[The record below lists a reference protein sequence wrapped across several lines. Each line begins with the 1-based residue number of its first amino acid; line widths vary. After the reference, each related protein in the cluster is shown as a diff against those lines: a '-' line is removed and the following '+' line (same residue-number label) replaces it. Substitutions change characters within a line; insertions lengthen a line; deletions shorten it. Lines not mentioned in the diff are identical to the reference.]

1 VSQWPLNGRNNGD
14 EPMNRTALLGT
25 AALIVFAAAPVFA
38 QTTAAPAPAAETAA
52 VINDEPAEII
62 VTAQKRSERLQDVPV
77 AVSVITGDQLARAG
91 GLNLE
96 NIQYQV
102 PALNFRKSGTVLNQS
117 IYLRGVGTATF
128 SIAGEPSVSTVLDG
142 VVLSRSGEAFT
153 DLVDIERIEV
163 LRGPQGTLFGKNASA
178 GVVNVV
184 SKKPGRELGGFLD
197 AAFYF
202 NNGNEYR
209 VRGAIDTP
217 LGDKVRNRL
226 TFFYGQY
233 DGNIFNDAANVNRRV
248 NGYEHYGV
256 RDILQ
261 IDVSDK
267 VAFTLIADW
276 RKSNDDCCAEVIG
289 TAPTGVGA
297 LALAGINFQG
307 DRTRTIRQN
316 LVTRTEEESWGAS
329 GQFDIELGDN
339 TVTSITSYRNYANR
353 EIRDGDFV
361 GGAFAGLNQLH
372 DDGPQIG
379 NTFTQEL
386 RITSPA
392 DQTVAYVAC
401 AFYSRAFSERTF
413 TRNVI
418 VCNPAPTPVALISCG
433 SPGAPPTTFPSATAN
448 FGSTFTN
455 IALFG
460 QGTIN
465 FSPRFRGIVG
475 LRYTIDDLSVFHSR
489 RTLLAGPGIQP
500 SFDAGVFATS
510 NGGLNNGTPAAAN
523 GVPFRT
529 TTNTDNLSG
538 KGGLQ
543 FDLTDDN
550 MIYATY
556 ARGYKG
562 PAFNTFF
569 NLSATGTNEIA
580 SEISDSFE
588 VGLKNSFFDGKLT
601 LNIAGYLAKY
611 RNFQANNPDL
621 VAGVVVTRFTNAGNV
636 STRGAEVDFA
646 FRPIPDLAFSGALTY
661 TDAKVDAFRAPPG
674 ATVIPAGTPL
684 GYAPKWRGS
693 LTAEYRWRTGGPIDV
708 TFGAQASAQS
718 SQLSLFDANPAI
730 RAAGTIRGYS
740 LLNLQLGIVDAKD
753 KFRLTFVAN
762 NVANESFAAAI
773 TNGGPGGSFR
783 YLIPR
788 EANRYFGI
796 VGRAN
801 F

>member
-1 VSQWPLNGRNNGD
+1 
-14 EPMNRTALLGT
+14 MKRTALLGT
-25 AALIVFAAAPVFA
+25 AALIVFAAAPAFA
-38 QTTAAPAPAAETAA
+38 QTAPAPADTAA
-52 VINDEPAEII
+52 AADYEPAEIV

-77 AVSVITGDQLARAG
+77 AVSVITGDQLERQGA
-91 GLNLE
+91 LNLE
-96 NIQYQV
+96 NLQYQV

-153 DLVDIERIEV
+153 ALVDIERIEV

-184 SKKPGRELGGFLD
+184 SRKPGRELGGYVD
-197 AAFYF
+197 GAFYF
-202 NNGNEYR
+202 GNGKEFR
-209 VRGAIDTP
+209 LRGAIDTP
-217 LGDKVRNRL
+217 INDRVRNRL

-233 DGNIFNDAANVNRRV
+233 DGNIFNDAPGVNRRV
-248 NGYEHYGV
+248 NGYEQYGV
-256 RDILQ
+256 RNILEA
-261 IDVSDK
+261 DVSDK
-267 VAFTLIADW
+267 VKFTLIADW

-289 TAPTGVGA
+289 TTPTGVGG
-297 LALAGINFQG
+297 LALAGINLQG
-307 DRTRTIRQN
+307 DKTRTIRQN

-329 GQFDIELGDN
+329 GQFDIELGDHV
-339 TVTSITSYRNYANR
+339 VTSITAYRNYSNR
-353 EIRDGDFV
+353 EIRDGDWV

-379 NTFTQEL
+379 NTFSQEIRL
-386 RITSPA
+386 TSPA
-392 DQTVAYVAC
+392 DQTIAYVVG
-401 AFYSRAFSERTF
+401 AFYSRAYSQRTF
-413 TRNVI
+413 TRNV
-418 VCNPAPTPVALISCG
+418 VLCNPAPTPLALVSCG
-433 SPGAPPTTFPSATAN
+433 APGAPATTFPSASAT

-455 IALFG
+455 VALFG

-465 FSPRFRGIVG
+465 FTPRFRGIVG
-475 LRYTIDDLSVFHSR
+475 LRYTVDDLSVFHSR

-510 NGGLNNGTPAAAN
+510 NGGLNNGNPAAAN
-523 GVPFRT
+523 GVPFQT
-529 TTNTDNLSG
+529 KTDTDNLSG
-538 KGGLQ
+538 KAGLQ
-543 FDLTDDN
+543 FDMTDDN
-550 MIYATY
+550 MVYATY

-562 PAFNTFF
+562 PAYNVFF
-569 NLSATGTNEIA
+569 NLNPTGTNVID
-580 SEISDSFE
+580 SELSDSFE
-588 VGLKNSFFDGKLT
+588 IGLKNSFFGGKLT

-646 FRPIPDLAFSGALTY
+646 WRPVADLSIGGALTY

-674 ATVIPAGTPL
+674 AAVIPAGTPL
-684 GYAPKWRGS
+684 AFAPKWRGS
-693 LTAEYRWRTGGPIDV
+693 LNADYRWRTGGAIDV

-718 SQLSLFDANPAI
+718 SQLSLFDASPAV
-730 RAAGTIRGYS
+730 RAQGTIRGYS
-740 LLNLQLGIVDAKD
+740 IVNLQVGIVDAED
-753 KFRLTFVAN
+753 KFRLTFVVN
-762 NVANESFAAAI
+762 NVADESFAAQI
-773 TNGGPGGSFR
+773 TNGGPGGSLR

-788 EANRYFGI
+788 EADRYFGI
-796 VGRAN
+796 VGRVN